1 MARLATVLNGFTTV
15 GTLQD
20 PWFTAGP
27 WSSYKSFIPHMYDN
41 PEHGARIGRM
51 VTGDEV
57 ASTDPQRS
65 TDVKGGLLCFIAA
78 WEDRWEKKACRMAVV
93 VQGGIMHFVMMM
105 GRGYKCYLTPT
116 GRTSSETVDTA
127 SLRAKLTDLT
137 VSYARKLPGSR
148 RGAARR

>member
-20 PWFTAGP
+20 PWFTAGS
-27 WSSYKSFIPHMYDN
+27 WTSYKSFIPHMYDN

-57 ASTDPQRS
+57 VSTDPQRS
-65 TDVKGGLLCFIAA
+65 TGVKGGLLCFIAA

-116 GRTSSETVDTA
+116 RAGRAAKRSTPHPSGQNLPTSQSVT
-127 SLRAKLTDLT
+127 
-137 VSYARKLPGSR
+137 PGSR

>member
-1 MARLATVLNGFTTV
+1 M
-15 GTLQD
+15 LQ
-20 PWFTAGP
+20 A
-27 WSSYKSFIPHMYDN
+27 SSVSAP
-41 PEHGARIGRM
+41 
-51 VTGDEV
+51 
-57 ASTDPQRS
+57 
-65 TDVKGGLLCFIAA
+65 
-78 WEDRWEKKACRMAVV
+78 
-93 VQGGIMHFVMMM
+93 FVMMM